1 MDTSTLRDAYRAL
14 LDAAATVTAP
24 GSAPR
29 VPPAG
34 EWDAEQI
41 LAHVV
46 IVNAVTI
53 NAVSAVSSGVNTTYD
68 NRVAADAWTIGRVV
82 ERAGG
87 AAGLR
92 ERIRAQGDALCALT
106 GGVLG
111 EAEGDTPVPTLL
123 LSHGAVLVDRPVPL
137 RDLVAGLAD
146 AELPGHTA
154 QLLALLPQEAGAA
167 GR

>member
-1 MDTSTLRDAYRAL
+1 VDTTALRDAYRAL
-14 LDAAATVTAP
+14 LDAADTVTAP
-24 GSAPR
+24 GAAER
-29 VPPAG
+29 VPPSG

-46 IVNAVTI
+46 IVNAVTL
-53 NAVSAVSSGVNTTYD
+53 NAVCAVSSGVNTTYD
-68 NRVAADAWTIGRVV
+68 NRTAADAWTLGRVIA
-82 ERAGG
+82 RAGG

-92 ERIRAQGDALCALT
+92 ERIRVQGEALCALA
-106 GGVLG
+106 GGVLA

-123 LSHGAVLVDRPVPL
+123 LSNGVVLVDQPVPL

-154 QLLALLPQEAGAA
+154 QLLALPLRDAA
-167 GR
+167 LSGG